1 MNTPSSHSFS
11 RRRFLGGLSLAAVGS
26 VLAPSLRAEDAAP
39 ARKLGVAL
47 VGLGS
52 YSTGQLGPA
61 LRETR
66 FCKLAGVVTGDP
78 AKGKKWA
85 ADYGFPEKNVY
96 GYEGFASIAENKD
109 IDVLYIVTPTGLHA
123 EHAIAAAAKAGK
135 HVIVEK
141 PMAGTAAEC
150 DAIIAACAKAKV
162 KLSVGYR
169 LHFDPYHR
177 ELARHGKEKDFGI
190 PLKMKGERKFRNA
203 GGTWRT
209 QRKLGCG
216 GPLMDIGIYLVQ
228 GGIMGAGGVAPVA
241 VTAKEHPNTR
251 PTVFKDVEEGLDF
264 TMEFADGSVLE
275 ASTSYAG
282 GGRDAFR
289 MEGPKG
295 WLEFKQKAFTYSG
308 AVVETSLGP
317 LSFSKMNQQAA
328 QMDDFAQCIQTGRET
343 PVGGAMG
350 RRDVAILEAIYEAMR
365 TGQKVPVKV

>member
-1 MNTPSSHSFS
+1 MNTPNSLPLS
-11 RRRFLGGLSLAAVGS
+11 RRRFLGGLSLATAGV
-26 VLAPSLRAEDAAP
+26 VLAPRLWGDDATP
-39 ARKLGVAL
+39 TRKLGVAL

-52 YSTGQLGPA
+52 YSNGQLGPA
-61 LRETR
+61 LRETK
-66 FCKLAGVVTGDP
+66 FCKLAGVVTGDA

-85 ADYGFPEKNVY
+85 GDHGFAEKNVF
-96 GYEGFASIAENKD
+96 GYDGFAAIAGNKD
-109 IDVLYIVTPTGLHA
+109 IDIVYIVTPTGLHA
-123 EHAIAAAAKAGK
+123 EHAIAAASKAGK

-177 ELARHGKEKDFGI
+177 EMAKHGREKDFGI
-190 PLKMKGERKFRNA
+190 PLKMRGERKFRNA

-228 GGIMGAGGVAPVA
+228 GGIMGAGGVPPVA
-241 VTAKEHPNTR
+241 VTAKEHPNSR

-264 TMEFADGSVLE
+264 TMEFADGSVME

-282 GGRDAFR
+282 GGKDTFR

-295 WLEFKQKAFTYSG
+295 WLEFRQRAFTYSG

-317 LSFSKMNQQAA
+317 LTFPKMNQQAA
-328 QMDDFAQCIQTGRET
+328 QMDDFAQCILTGRET
-343 PVGGAMG
+343 QVGGSMG
-350 RRDVAILEAIYEAMR
+350 RRDVAILEGIYEAMR
-365 TGQKVPVKV
+365 TGQKVPLKL